1 MSVGCSYLAS
11 GCLHSKQP
19 VGLSKN
25 ALPEDEK
32 SGVRFH
38 VFHSSGR
45 SLISR
50 LHLLGLLVGT
60 EPGAVQSSGS
70 AVIGAGC
77 PREQRGCWGS
87 NPQRGCSHRSG
98 GQQLSLEGGTSRAW
112 GAGHGEQGT
121 SSSQEPRPAAFPHF
135 PVQGGGDGAAAAH
148 VQRSEPALAEL
159 CEQCQGWAE
168 LWVLPA
174 GSACPTPEDAAG
186 HGLPVLTAVPPGT
199 ALCGHPT
206 NAAALSFPDLCHGH
220 LSLPEPDEPFEFI
233 IVSLTGQTWLFE
245 ASTSEERELWV
256 QAIESQILASLQGCE
271 SSKNKV
277 GGLGQVLLVFMS
289 LSPTLLHPCLF
300 QACLSRLAPV
310 LIPLLPGRV
319 GSHPWDCAAPSLG
332 FCPLRVPRPL
342 PTLAVAPQS
351 SFSCIALPSTAL
363 VLAPCPGPP
372 ALAPPAAPSHTWGSL
387 QAVHEHPHRG

>member
-1 MSVGCSYLAS
+1 M
-11 GCLHSKQP
+11 
-19 VGLSKN
+19 
-25 ALPEDEK
+25 
-32 SGVRFH
+32 
-38 VFHSSGR
+38 FHSSGR
-45 SLISR
+45 SLITR

-121 SSSQEPRPAAFPHF
+121 SSSQEPRPAAFPRF

-186 HGLPVLTAVPPGT
+186 HGLPVVTAVPPGT

-277 GGLGQVLLVFMS
+277 GGLGQVLLVFHVSVTHFAASMPVPGLPVQAGSCPDPSAPRQGWIPPLGLRCSLFGFLSPPSSPSPPHPGCGPTELLLLHCCPLHSPGARS
-289 LSPTLLHPCLF
+289 LSWPSSPCSPGCP
-300 QACLSRLAPV
+300 QPHV
-310 LIPLLPGRV
+310 GIPPG
-319 GSHPWDCAAPSLG
+319 
-332 FCPLRVPRPL
+332 CP
-342 PTLAVAPQS
+342 
-351 SFSCIALPSTAL
+351 
-363 VLAPCPGPP
+363 
-372 ALAPPAAPSHTWGSL
+372 
-387 QAVHEHPHRG
+387 